1 MKLKLADAEKIA
13 DRVCFRFGGLIV
25 AVAQDA
31 HTSEV
36 LMVAF
41 MNREALIK
49 TLTTGLV
56 HYWSVSRGRLWMKG
70 EMSGN
75 IQRVVDVIFD
85 CDYDTVLVKVEQ
97 VGVACHEGFK
107 SCFHN
112 KIDTSSVQT

>member
-1 MKLKLADAEKIA
+1 MKLKMEDAEKIA
-13 DRVCFRFGGLIV
+13 DKACFRFDGLII

-31 HTSEV
+31 YTGEV

-49 TLTTGLV
+49 TLTTGLA
-56 HYWSVSRGRLWMKG
+56 HYWSISRDRLWMKG
-70 EMSGN
+70 ETSGN
-75 IQRVVDVIFD
+75 VQRVLGIVFD
-85 CDYDTVLVKVEQ
+85 CDYDTILLRVEQ

-112 KIDTSSVQT
+112 IVQH